1 MPGHRPEHSPWR
13 PVIIAVTRR
22 RAKATPPATSTPTT
36 AIPLN
41 PTGLLPAI
49 VTPFTEGGEIDH
61 ESLARQCRWLADV
74 EGVTGLVCNGHA
86 GEGLSLTEEERV
98 AVVRAAIE
106 ATEGRVPVVAGVGAE
121 GSRLAAAEAARAAA
135 AGAAGVLLYPT
146 HIWLRM
152 GYQRGAP
159 QDRYRIVAEEAGV
172 PLILFLYPSVTKA
185 SYDLETILEICADP
199 RVVAVKHGARDMGR
213 WDTEIPILRREL
225 PELRILTSTDEY
237 LLHTLWEADGAILS
251 YGALIPE
258 LLADLIAAAGRHD
271 YPAAKRIYDRIV
283 PLTKTIYLREPHVT
297 ATVALK
303 AGLVHRGV
311 IATDVVRSPL
321 LGLDPASVAEVEAA
335 LEHAGVE
342 LAIPTG

>member
-1 MPGHRPEHSPWR
+1 
-13 PVIIAVTRR
+13 
-22 RAKATPPATSTPTT
+22 
-36 AIPLN
+36 
-41 PTGLLPAI
+41 
-49 VTPFTEGGEIDH
+49 VTPFTDDGKIDH

-86 GEGLSLTEEERV
+86 GEGLSLTEEERL
-98 AVVRAAIE
+98 AVIHAAIE

-121 GSRLAAAEAARAAA
+121 GSRLAGAEAARAAS
-135 AGAAGVLLYPT
+135 AGATGVLLYPT

-159 QDRYRIVAEEAGV
+159 QDRYRAVAEQAGI
-172 PLILFLYPSVTKA
+172 PLILFLYPSATKA
-185 SYDLETILEICADP
+185 SYDLETILEICSDP
-199 RVVAVKHGARDMGR
+199 RVIAVKHGARDMGR

-258 LLADLIAAAGRHD
+258 ILVDLIAAARRHD

-283 PLTKTIYLREPHVT
+283 PLTKAIYLREPHVT

-303 AGLVHRGV
+303 VGLRSRGV
-311 IATDVVRSPL
+311 IATDLVRSPL
-321 LGLDPASVAEVEAA
+321 LALDPATVSEVRAA
-335 LEHAGVE
+335 LEYARIEV
-342 LAIPTG
+342 AIPTG